1 MEFDHLV
8 IGKLNN
14 SYVLASETCAL
25 DIIGAKFIREVDN
38 GEIVLIENDQIKSI
52 KPFPPKKIRPCVFE
66 YIYFS
71 RPDSIINGRTA
82 YEHRKI
88 LASN

>member
-1 MEFDHLV
+1 MLTQTSLIGVRDPYGIRPLV

-25 DIIGAKFIREVDN
+25 DIIGAKFIREVEN
-38 GEIVLIENDQIKSI
+38 GEIVLIENDELKSI
-52 KPFPPKKIRPCVFE
+52 KPFPTQKLRPCVFE

-71 RPDSIINGRTA
+71 RPD
-82 YEHRKI
+82 
-88 LASN
+88 